1 MHFPYRR
8 RQHAFPPNDSV
19 HMVSSYWR
27 LIRANLSAPV
37 ALALHS
43 CPVSPPHNSL
53 PRSSSALPC
62 AALLPQR
69 MTSAR
74 AEKLQDE
81 LVTIER
87 ERSRKEPEVEA
98 VSQQGWLPVIADI
111 RVMIAASP
119 GNDGMTALRAAGKQ
133 APCQQA

>member
-1 MHFPYRR
+1 
-8 RQHAFPPNDSV
+8 
-19 HMVSSYWR
+19 
-27 LIRANLSAPV
+27 
-37 ALALHS
+37 
-43 CPVSPPHNSL
+43 
-53 PRSSSALPC
+53 
-62 AALLPQR
+62 